1 MVKGNTKTG
10 TTPIPAVATVVVGAS
25 AKEYTIDFNITVL
38 DNLRP
43 YFRTFGSSNNKYGEG
58 IAYIEKGYLN
68 DSGNWEVSVYDIF
81 ADNEGDELQLVS
93 ASSKKSTL
101 IDVIADTMNN
111 KFVFEFKSRGD
122 TEITCT
128 VKDAVDEYTYRFK
141 IGNKDLPAPNFFI
154 GIVARIQ
161 ENPLI
166 FIIIAAAVLLLLF
179 ILILIIAAVR
189 KKKKMRA
196 EIEAL
201 LVYEME
207 LEEQM
212 LKLAAGP
219 SPTSYQAYGY
229 LPPTPN
235 VQQQPG
241 LMLGSGQG
249 GPDPNAAIGLN
260 PGVQNSAQPGA
271 GQTPPADGGFND
283 DDL

>member
-1 MVKGNTKTG
+1 
-10 TTPIPAVATVVVGAS
+10 
-25 AKEYTIDFNITVL
+25 
-38 DNLRP
+38 
-43 YFRTFGSSNNKYGEG
+43 
-58 IAYIEKGYLN
+58 
-68 DSGNWEVSVYDIF
+68 
-81 ADNEGDELQLVS
+81 
-93 ASSKKSTL
+93 
-101 IDVIADTMNN
+101 MNN

-128 VKDAVDEYTYRFK
+128 VKDAVGEYTYRFK

-201 LVYEME
+201 LVSEME

-260 PGVQNSAQPGA
+260 PAVQNSAQPGA
-271 GQTPPADGGFND
+271 GQTPPADGGFNY